1 MEEFRPLPLT
11 FSLNSFKLLLDVL
24 VFNTFFL
31 LLFEVSTLDF
41 IDEFIEFPIVETLL
55 PFLEDAELDFF
66 SFEFY

>member
-11 FSLNSFKLLLDVL
+11 FSLNAFKLLLDVL

>member
-1 MEEFRPLPLT
+1 MEESRPLPLT
-11 FSLNSFKLLLDVL
+11 FSLNAFKLLLDVL